1 MWRYSRITK
10 GDTLTP
16 TMAAE
21 RVLLP
26 PYAEPTHY
34 DLDIVPDMD
43 RFTFSAT
50 AKVTVTIVSKTAEL
64 QLHAKVE
71 YREPSFT
78 FKFHF
83 LQPSQT

>member
-1 MWRYSRITK
+1 
-10 GDTLTP
+10 
-16 TMAAE
+16 MAAE

-50 AKVTVTIVSKTAEL
+50 AKVTVTIVATCCTRPVVRVPAASA
-64 QLHAKVE
+64 QL
-71 YREPSFT
+71 
-78 FKFHF
+78 
-83 LQPSQT
+83 